1 MFTFRIT
8 SNRANKLA
16 KQTKLAKASVTSA
29 ESRLKRQSGFSL
41 WETMVIVGVISL
53 GILAGTLL
61 LNSSE
66 ASVRETAR
74 VKVLRS
80 VDNAIISF
88 VAEKGRLPC
97 PASVIGG
104 VEDCNGQVKGWIP
117 VQSLG
122 LDASSPV
129 RGVLQMRYLAY
140 KNPNDNLIGL
150 TDKFQPTGWKKY
162 SEPSAGEPLMDSSDQ
177 NVVDFCQSL
186 KNILAVPSLLE
197 DSKYAHAKYSGANQ
211 NIAYAIVDGG
221 TDKDSNGNIFDGDTN
236 FESLINGVE
245 SPMKEADSSYDDKV
259 FVKGFADLSTHLSCP
274 QIMRSLD
281 ALAQAV
287 EVSNEVKD
295 QQTDNADSIATSVAM
310 ENAKAVIAAANLA
323 NAVITTVAA
332 AAAISMISPLL
343 ATNVALCAA
352 IITAPVGCP
361 LAATF
366 GTAMGFAIAGVA
378 LSAAAIVTN
387 TVTLT
392 LQIVTAVKTKALAA
406 KAAAATSSTPT
417 SLDDMLKDLKAAYEQ
432 AQTDATNDKAT
443 AISARTAAN
452 NAQAAYTNAVND
464 LYGIAT
470 NANDSND
477 TIKPLIDDMLQKYKT
492 YQAAL
497 EIARTDEG
505 NANAAKQI
513 SGGTS
518 TGVDKAKAAWDKSLT
533 ISPASKE
540 NIIATTKA
548 WSDTAAQ
555 LETTTKAASDA
566 APDDA
571 AKKQAYM
578 DAKFAALD
586 AASEAREAAQSPT
599 TYIAA
604 KEKAYYAAKAD
615 YDKQKVALKQALD
628 DANAKAA
635 ASKAVSD
642 AALNAYNSSKN
653 SARDAYSSK
662 TGWFLGFIVFDNYA
676 KATEDNYVNWQNKL
690 STATRAEK
698 TSDDSSANAISM
710 KKSYDDLK
718 STNLTPGNDTGE
730 LIGIAAGADAIL
742 KSADKKGAVK

>member
-1 MFTFRIT
+1 MSTL
-8 SNRANKLA
+8 RAT
-16 KQTKLAKASVTSA
+16 TKKMHHAQH
-29 ESRLKRQSGFSL
+29 QSGFSL
-41 WETMVIVGVISL
+41 WETVVIVGVISL

-74 VKVLRS
+74 VKLLRS
-80 VDNAIISF
+80 VDNAIVSF
-88 VAEKGRLPC
+88 IAEKGRLPC

-104 VEDCNGQVKGWIP
+104 AEDCNNAVKGWIP

-122 LDASSPV
+122 LDASAPV

-140 KNPNDNLIGL
+140 KSSSENLIAL
-150 TDKFQPTGWKKY
+150 SDKFQPTGWEKY
-162 SEPSAGEPLMDSSDQ
+162 AEPSAGDPLMDSSDE
-177 NVVDFCQSL
+177 NMVDFCQSL
-186 KNILAVPSLLE
+186 KNIIGNSSGLSN
-197 DSKYAHAKYSGANQ
+197 SSYAHAKYTGLNE
-211 NIAYAIVDGG
+211 NIAYALVDGG
-221 TDKDSNGNIFDGDTN
+221 SDKDSDGNIFDGTTN
-236 FESLINGVE
+236 FNVAINGVE
-245 SPMKEADSSYDDKV
+245 SPLKESSSSYDDKV
-259 FVKGFADLSTHLSCP
+259 FVKGFSDLSTHLSCP

-287 EVSNEVKD
+287 EVSNEVKE
-295 QQTDNADSIATSVAM
+295 QQTDNADSIATSVAV

-361 LAATF
+361 LAATY

-378 LSAAAIVTN
+378 LAAAAIVTN

-406 KAAAATSSTPT
+406 KAASTISSTPT
-417 SLDDMLKDLKAAYEQ
+417 SLDEMLKDLKAAYLQ
-432 AQTDATNDKAT
+432 AEADAASDRTKAT
-443 AISARTAAN
+443 TARTEAN
-452 NAQAAYTNAVND
+452 NAQAAYTNSVNA

-470 NANDSND
+470 NANDPND
-477 TIKPLIDDMLQKYKT
+477 TIKPLIDDMLQKFKSYH
-492 YQAAL
+492 AAL
-497 EIARTDEG
+497 EISRTDAG
-505 NANAAKQI
+505 AADAQKQI

-518 TGVDKAKAAWDKSLT
+518 TGVDKAKAAWDKALT
-533 ISPASKE
+533 ISPATNA
-540 NIIATTKA
+540 NIVSTTKA

-555 LETTTKAASDA
+555 LETTTKAASDL
-566 APDDA
+566 APNDT

-586 AASEAREAAQSPT
+586 AASEAREAAQSPS

-604 KEKAYYAAKAD
+604 KEKAYLAAKAD
-615 YDKQKVALKQALD
+615 YERQKVALQQALD

-653 SARDAYSSK
+653 TARSAYEAK
-662 TGWFLGFIVFDNYA
+662 TSWFLGFLVFDNYSKSA
-676 KATEDNYVNWQNKL
+676 EDNYSNWQNKL

-698 TSDDSSANAISM
+698 TADDSAANAISM

-718 STNLTPGNDTGE
+718 NTDLTPGSDSSSA
-730 LIGIAAGADAIL
+730 IGLAAGADAIL
-742 KSADKKGAVK
+742 KKADAKGAVK

>member
-1 MFTFRIT
+1 MSKFRIT
-8 SNRANKLA
+8 TRKCRDS
-16 KQTKLAKASVTSA
+16 Q
-29 ESRLKRQSGFSL
+29 RQSGFSL
-41 WETMVIVGVISL
+41 WETVVVVGVISL
-53 GILAGTLL
+53 GVLAGTFL

-74 VKVLRS
+74 VKLLRA
-80 VDNAIISF
+80 VDNAIVSF

-97 PASVIGG
+97 PASVVGG
-104 VEDCNGQVKGWIP
+104 AESCNGAVKGWLP

-122 LDASSPV
+122 LDASAPV
-129 RGVLQMRYLAY
+129 RGVLQMRYVAY
-140 KNPNDNLIGL
+140 KDPNENLIAL
-150 TDKFQPTGWKKY
+150 SDKFQPTGWEKY
-162 SEPSAGEPLMDSSDQ
+162 AEPSAGDPLMDSSDQ

-186 KNILAVPSLLE
+186 KTILLDPTKLE
-197 DSKYAHAKYSGANQ
+197 DSNYAHAKYSGGTQ

-221 TDKDSNGNIFDGDTN
+221 SDKDSDGNIFDGSTN
-236 FESLINGVE
+236 LNIAINGVE
-245 SPMKEADSSYDDKV
+245 SPLKEADSSYDDKV

-287 EVSNEVKD
+287 EVSNEVKE
-295 QQTDNADSIATSVAM
+295 QQADNADSIATSVAM
-310 ENAKAVIAAANLA
+310 ENTKAVIAAANLA

-361 LAATF
+361 LAATY
-366 GTAMGFAIAGVA
+366 GTAMGFAVAGVA
-378 LSAAAIVTN
+378 LSAAAIVAN

-406 KAAAATSSTPT
+406 KAAAAMSSTPT
-417 SLDDMLKDLKAAYEQ
+417 SLDDMLRDLKAAYQQ
-432 AQTDATNDKAT
+432 AETDAASDRTKAT
-443 AISARTAAN
+443 TARTEAN
-452 NAQAAYTNAVND
+452 NAQAAYTNSVNA
-464 LYGIAT
+464 LYGMAT
-470 NANDSND
+470 VANDPND
-477 TIKPLIDDMLQKYKT
+477 AIKPLIDTMLQKYKD
-492 YQAAL
+492 YHAAL
-497 EIARTDEG
+497 AIARTDAG
-505 NANAAKQI
+505 AADAAKQI

-518 TGVDKAKAAWDKSLT
+518 TGVDKAKAAWDKALT
-533 ISPASKE
+533 ISPATNA
-540 NIIATTKA
+540 NIVSTTKA

-586 AASEAREAAQSPT
+586 AASEAREAAQSPSS
-599 TYIAA
+599 YIAA
-604 KEKAYYAAKAD
+604 KEKAYLAAKAD

-635 ASKAVSD
+635 ASKAVADS
-642 AALNAYNSSKN
+642 ALTNYNTSKN
-653 SARDAYSSK
+653 NAEIAVLNKYGVFVYVSFDANVNASQ
-662 TGWFLGFIVFDNYA
+662 DNYA
-676 KATEDNYVNWQNKL
+676 NWQNKL
-690 STATRAEK
+690 STASRAEK
-698 TSDDSSANAISM
+698 TADDSAANAISM

-718 STNLTPGNDTGE
+718 NTNLTPGNDSGE

-742 KSADKKGAVK
+742 KKADAKGAVK